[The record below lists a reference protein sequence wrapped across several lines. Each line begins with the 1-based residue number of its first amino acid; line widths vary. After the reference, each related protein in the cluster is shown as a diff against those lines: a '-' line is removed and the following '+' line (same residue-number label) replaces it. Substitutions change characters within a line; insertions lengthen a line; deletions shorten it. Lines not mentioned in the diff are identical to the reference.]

1 MAARRLSEERALP
14 PDFMRAPGVPPAP
27 PDGHDDGPVDTAG
40 SMQVP
45 IAGTPLL
52 PPPSREP
59 HVIGKRLRRLMV
71 AQIGVELAG
80 QQTSLG
86 ISLYFERENLV
97 AWARRFRERSAAA
110 FARGTR
116 LSEILAAN
124 QVEFDLPMAPDART
138 LYRSPARALRAALEH
153 DRLASGQLS
162 RLARTAA
169 SKGDAE
175 TLLAARWLM
184 AQHVAE
190 ERETRRLTDL
200 VASGV
205 NLFQAEPL
213 LDSIVHEPKSAALP

>member
-14 PDFMRAPGVPPAP
+14 PDFMREPVLPPERRNRRTDDPIDAP
-27 PDGHDDGPVDTAG
+27 G

-45 IAGTPLL
+45 IEGTPVL
-52 PPPSREP
+52 PAPSREP
-59 HVIGKRLRRLMV
+59 HVIGKRLRRLVV

-80 QQTSLG
+80 QQTGLG

-110 FARGTR
+110 FARATR
-116 LSEILAAN
+116 LSEMLAAN
-124 QVEFDLPMAPDART
+124 QVEFELPRAPEART

-153 DRLASGQLS
+153 EHVAGEQLG
-162 RLARTAA
+162 RLARAAA

-190 ERETRRLTDL
+190 EREARRLTDL

-213 LDSIVHEPKSAALP
+213 LDAGVQERENAARS

>member
-1 MAARRLSEERALP
+1 MARRRLSEERALP

-27 PDGHDDGPVDTAG
+27 PGGRNDGPVDTAG
-40 SMQVP
+40 SMQAP
-45 IAGTPLL
+45 ITGTPML
-52 PPPSREP
+52 PPLAREP
-59 HVIGKRLRRLMV
+59 HVIGKRLRRLVV
-71 AQIGVELAG
+71 AQIRVELAG

-124 QVEFDLPMAPDART
+124 QVEFDLPMAPVART

-153 DRLASGQLS
+153 DRTASEQLS
-162 RLARTAA
+162 TLARAAA

-184 AQHVAE
+184 GQHVAE
-190 ERETRRLTDL
+190 ERETRRLRDL

-213 LDSIVHEPKSAALP
+213 LEPGSHDTDGAGPS